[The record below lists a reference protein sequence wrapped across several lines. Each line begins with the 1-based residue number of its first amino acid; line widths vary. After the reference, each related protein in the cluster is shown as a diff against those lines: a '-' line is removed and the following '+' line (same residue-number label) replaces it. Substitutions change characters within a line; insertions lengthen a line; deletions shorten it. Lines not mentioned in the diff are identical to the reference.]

1 MLEMRPN
8 ARLLWIAVLIIGSAS
23 YGVLVKKD
31 PDFAQ
36 ALMLGYIGLVL
47 TIFMVVQIWRK
58 P

>member
-1 MLEMRPN
+1 MPEMRPN
-8 ARLLWIAVLIIGSAS
+8 ARLLWVAVLILGSAS

-36 ALMLGYIGLVL
+36 AVMLGYIGLVL
-47 TIFMVVQIWRK
+47 SIFVLVQVWRK